1 MSVLRNNGAA
11 RWRKRSDMVGGRAH
25 TLSCP
30 GRRETMISGSGLL
43 TVAIIA
49 MMVVMIGGRC
59 RWVGD
64 RATPPQAAA
73 AHGKSP

>member
-1 MSVLRNNGAA
+1 
-11 RWRKRSDMVGGRAH
+11 
-25 TLSCP
+25 
-30 GRRETMISGSGLL
+30 MISGSGLL